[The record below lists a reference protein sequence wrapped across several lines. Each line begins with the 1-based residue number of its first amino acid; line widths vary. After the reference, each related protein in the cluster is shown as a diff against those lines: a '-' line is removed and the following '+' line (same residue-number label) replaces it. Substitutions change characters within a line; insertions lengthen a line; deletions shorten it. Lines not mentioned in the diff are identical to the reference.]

1 MLLIATRQRLNALW
15 PILSLAILA
24 ILAATSHV
32 QANRE
37 AIPTGLGHIRV
48 DFALRPAAQ
57 NEYALAVFLLAVAP
71 YVLWKLQTPRTHD
84 SLTTNH

>member
-1 MLLIATRQRLNALW
+1 MVLIAARQRLSALW
-15 PILSLAILA
+15 PLVSLAILA
-24 ILAATSHV
+24 VLAATSHV

-57 NEYALAVFLLAVAP
+57 NEYALVVLLFALAP
-71 YVLWKLQTPRTHD
+71 YVVWKLQSHRT
-84 SLTTNH
+84 LIR